1 MAIAFKFFKYNNLI
15 SSKQSHCK
23 WGEDYKSKA
32 RKSLGRSMTV
42 GRLLSL
48 PIKIINEVR
57 HLL

>member
-1 MAIAFKFFKYNNLI
+1 MAIAFKFLKYNNLT

-23 WGEDYKSKA
+23 WAEDYKSKA
-32 RKSLGRSMTV
+32 GKSLGRSMTV

-48 PIKIINEVR
+48 PIKITNEVR